1 MICVCVRV
9 CICIYIYICIRIHIF
24 IFHLF
29 IIIHVSGF
37 PQADGPADAI
47 RRSSLPSVLISTKC
61 DTPIAQRELDPVK
74 IERGARNSIGG
85 IGLVQTSAHDAGAE
99 KHKEAVAMI
108 LKQIIFGK
116 AGAANPRHNSQ
127 FCL

>member
-1 MICVCVRV
+1 MFACMREEARLHL
-9 CICIYIYICIRIHIF
+9 IYILRTIYIHTSLYGPPLTDR
-24 IFHLF
+24 
-29 IIIHVSGF
+29 
-37 PQADGPADAI
+37 PADAI

-85 IGLVQTSAHDAGAE
+85 IGTVQTSAHDTGAE

-108 LKQIIFGK
+108 LKQIIFGN